1 MGKGSKGRYGSLD
14 NRDPC
19 LAQEEE
25 ECLLHEA
32 KRDLLPW
39 VDDEELGAVATY
51 RPKPTGG
58 RGRLGGVWVVVSLLA
73 VAGILGLASR
83 VGNNNTHRNTKVR
96 TRHRTRVIK
105 QAVAVKD
112 EGRLRSEWVES
123 RLTNLNLPASV
134 CIAGSGGVVYRES
147 GGASV
152 VRCGG

>member
-14 NRDPC
+14 NNDPC

-39 VDDEELGAVATY
+39 VDDEEMGAVATY
-51 RPKPTGG
+51 RPKPAGG

-83 VGNNNTHRNTKVR
+83 VGNNNSHRNTKVR
-96 TRHRTRVIK
+96 GRHRTLVIRQAMALRV
-105 QAVAVKD
+105 
-112 EGRLRSEWVES
+112 EGKLPSEWVES
-123 RLTNLNLPASV
+123 KADESICTCVCVCDCWLRCRRLP
-134 CIAGSGGVVYRES
+134 
-147 GGASV
+147 
-152 VRCGG
+152 